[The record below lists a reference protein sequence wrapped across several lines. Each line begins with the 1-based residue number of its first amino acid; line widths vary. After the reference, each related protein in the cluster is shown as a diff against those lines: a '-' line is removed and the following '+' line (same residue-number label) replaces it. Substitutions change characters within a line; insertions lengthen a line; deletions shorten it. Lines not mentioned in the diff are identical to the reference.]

1 MLDPSDNA
9 YECIDD
15 LSESSYDMLG
25 SPKPRDTIE
34 SLQAIWSDI
43 DTADANRHMIMA
55 YQYKIELLM
64 QIIKTKNNEI
74 QVLQRDLT
82 ILKLRVGIN
91 LDKKNTIIK
100 ELQDRL
106 VQIQGSSEWI

>member
-1 MLDPSDNA
+1 M
-9 YECIDD
+9 DD
-15 LSESSYDMLG
+15 LSESSYDMLE
-25 SPKPRDTIE
+25 SPRDTLD

-55 YQYKIELLM
+55 YQYKLELLM

-74 QVLQRDLT
+74 QLLERDLT
-82 ILKLRVGIN
+82 IMKLRASIN
-91 LDKKNTIIK
+91 LDKKNATIK

-106 VQIQGSSEWI
+106 AQVEGGSSEWI